1 MNLLTPPQH
10 IGNILHSPTRYSK
23 EIKMDS
29 TKWKSVAV
37 SIDNYKMLRQ
47 MAKENDRSISGQL
60 AYIIKLLNKKEAA

>member
-1 MNLLTPPQH
+1 
-10 IGNILHSPTRYSK
+10 
-23 EIKMDS
+23 MDS